1 MPLYDVTISA
11 RVEKTIRVEA
21 DDQED
26 AIMLAQ
32 GEFGVSDLVDSDY
45 NEDRVESCDLVDDEG
60 GKTRDKEFEAEIET
74 MDEAILI

>member
-1 MPLYDVTISA
+1 MHTYDVTISA

-45 NEDRVESCDLVDDEG
+45 DQDRVESCDLANDEEEE
-60 GKTRDKEFEAEIET
+60 D
-74 MDEAILI
+74 

>member
-11 RVEKTIRVEA
+11 RVEKTVRVEA
-21 DDQED
+21 DDSED

-45 NEDRVESCDLVDDEG
+45 DQDRVESCDLANDEEEE
-60 GKTRDKEFEAEIET
+60 D
-74 MDEAILI
+74 